1 MIAKASSE
9 PSAPRKNEP
18 PQLAARCITSRVP
31 DTSQD
36 CTCAA
41 DISACAC
48 SQVLMRAIQ
57 GNCWRSEN
65 DLISISVA
73 DFCSCLSSADICE
86 TNSTD
91 SALKGRRMT
100 MGASTVS
107 TPAAID
113 LPLKRRR
120 QRTLMGNSRN
130 ARNAAQAMDSA
141 NGLKISSSAY
151 PRTAATA
158 RANTLE

>member
-1 MIAKASSE
+1 MIAKDNSE

-36 CTCAA
+36 CNCSA
-41 DISACAC
+41 DISACAW

-57 GNCWRSEN
+57 GNCCRSEN
-65 DLISISVA
+65 DLMSISVA
-73 DFCSCLSSADICE
+73 DFCSCLSNADICE

-91 SALKGRRMT
+91 SALKGSRMT

-113 LPLKRRR
+113 LPFRRGR
-120 QRTLMGNSRN
+120 QRRLIGN
-130 ARNAAQAMDSA
+130 
-141 NGLKISSSAY
+141 
-151 PRTAATA
+151 
-158 RANTLE
+158 